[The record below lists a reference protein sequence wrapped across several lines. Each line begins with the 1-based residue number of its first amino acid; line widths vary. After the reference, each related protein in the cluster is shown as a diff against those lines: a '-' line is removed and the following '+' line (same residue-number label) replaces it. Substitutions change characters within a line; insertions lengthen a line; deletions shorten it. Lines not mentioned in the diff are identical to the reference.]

1 MPRSLPPRLPPPPP
15 RPTTNASGAGRPSAR
30 ALTACARVPSARH
43 AARAPT
49 AGAHGSVK
57 TAAEPGFAFTAESS
71 ITAQTAAA
79 RPCASTGGRNTHAA
93 NAAARRSVH
102 TAASGRSAWI
112 AAGLGYAST
121 ESTAAI
127 AKRGAKLRTAAAVAA
142 FASTGSRGT
151 SVWTAVVKESVRTA
165 SSDATA
171 TNAGEADGVRTVA

>member
-1 MPRSLPPRLPPPPP
+1 MPRSLPPRHPPPPPP

-49 AGAHGSVK
+49 AGARGSVK
-57 TAAEPGFAFTAESS
+57 TAEAPGFAFTAESS

-79 RPCASTGGRNTHAA
+79 RRCASTDGRNTHAA
-93 NAAARRSVH
+93 SAAARRSVR
-102 TAASGRSAWI
+102 TAASARSAWI

-121 ESTAAI
+121 ESTAEI
-127 AKRGAKLRTAAAVAA
+127 VKRGAKLRTAAAARV
-142 FASTGSRGT
+142 STGSRGT